1 MSHWS
6 SPPHGLAEPES
17 EAAALVA
24 LRYTYFHWG
33 FNGWAMYAVMG
44 GAMAYFSF
52 RKGLP
57 VLVSST
63 FTPVL
68 GPDASNKPLGRLVD
82 ALAIVATLFGT
93 ATALGLNGL
102 QLNSGLNYLTTTCP
116 SPTPSPS
123 RSSSS

>member
-1 MSHWS
+1 M
-6 SPPHGLAEPES
+6 
-17 EAAALVA
+17 A

-44 GAMAYFSF
+44 GAMAYFGF
-52 RKGLP
+52 RKNLP
-57 VLVSST
+57 ILVSAT

-68 GPDASNKPLGRLVD
+68 GPNATTDRSAGSID

-102 QLNSGLNYLTTTCP
+102 QLNSGLDYLFGRP
-116 SPTPSPS
+116 ASPTRSP
-123 RSSSS
+123 